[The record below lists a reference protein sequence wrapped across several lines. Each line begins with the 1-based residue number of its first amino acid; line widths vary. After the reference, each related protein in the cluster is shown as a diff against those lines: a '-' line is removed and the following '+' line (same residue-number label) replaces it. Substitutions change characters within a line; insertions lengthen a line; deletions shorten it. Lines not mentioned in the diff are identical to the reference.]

1 MIVSV
6 IAARLV
12 SKLHGRLFGQSRD
25 SSPLAK
31 RDYRGSPPKTW
42 LKPR

>member
-12 SKLHGRLFGQSRD
+12 SKLHGRLFGQCQY

-31 RDYRGSPPKTW
+31 RDYRGSPPKIW
-42 LKPR
+42 LKPL

>member
-1 MIVSV
+1 MIVCIITV
-6 IAARLV
+6 LLV
-12 SKLHGRLFGQSRD
+12 SKQHGGLFGQSRD

-31 RDYRGSPPKTW
+31 RDYRGSPPKIW